1 MDLQV
6 AHGKIARAISSHQS
20 LRVGP
25 FATATAA
32 ETTAMS
38 VRAPKRRIPN
48 QTVRL
53 LG

>member
-1 MDLQV
+1 MDFQV
-6 AHGKIARAISSHQS
+6 THGKSARAINSHQS

-25 FATATAA
+25 SATLTAA

-38 VRAPKRRIPN
+38 VRAPDRMIAD